1 MSESAKEI
9 EVYVQLLKTV
19 QKDLYELNLPREKA
33 IEIWKIG
40 VESFRGFMSGQSVV
54 ENPSMII
61 PHDRKA
67 VFMIKPRGEI

>member
-1 MSESAKEI
+1 MSESAKDV

-40 VESFRGFMSGQSVV
+40 VESFRGFVAGGTKIDNPAMFIPWWMS
-54 ENPSMII
+54 
-61 PHDRKA
+61 K
-67 VFMIKPRGEI
+67 GEGGKK